1 MSIIKK
7 IDDDLIKALKAGEK
21 EKATVLR
28 GLKSDIKYKNI
39 EKGKE
44 LTEEDVIDVLSSV
57 AKKIKDSIEQYE
69 KGGRE
74 DLVEKELREL
84 EFLKAYLPQQ
94 LSEEELRA
102 IIEESIKESGAETPQ
117 QMGMVMKVLMPK
129 IKGRADGKLAS
140 KIATEILAK

>member
-7 IDDDLIKALKAGEK
+7 IDNDLIRALKAGEK

-44 LTEEDVIDVLSSV
+44 LTEEDMIDVLSSV

-74 DLVEKELREL
+74 DLVEKEQREL
-84 EFLKAYLPQQ
+84 EILQEYLPQQ
-94 LSEEELRA
+94 LSEAELRA

-140 KIATEILAK
+140 KLATEILAK